1 MMVLQQHFPNE
12 LAPFLLAVYNTW
24 RRLGTIGVTS
34 RTGISMIFYM
44 KKMIKR
50 IFQNYISI
58 ST

>member
-12 LAPFLLAVYNTW
+12 LAPVLVVLYDSW

-34 RTGISMIFYM
+34 RTGVSMIVYM
-44 KKMIKR
+44 KKIIKK
-50 IFQNYISI
+50 ILQNYISI

>member
-12 LAPFLLAVYNTW
+12 LAPVLVVLYDSW

-34 RTGISMIFYM
+34 RITSYM
-44 KKMIKR
+44 KKVIKK
-50 IFQNYISI
+50 ILQNYISI